1 MTCTYHYYIVL
12 GKHGAKIYKEEEGD
26 KLGGVYT
33 MKSSIIDNVPRGT
46 ILI

>member
-26 KLGGVYT
+26 KLVGRY
-33 MKSSIIDNVPRGT
+33 SRNSNPINDVPRGT
-46 ILI
+46 LT

>member
-26 KLGGVYT
+26 KLVERYSRNSNL
-33 MKSSIIDNVPRGT
+33 KNNVPRGT
-46 ILI
+46 ST